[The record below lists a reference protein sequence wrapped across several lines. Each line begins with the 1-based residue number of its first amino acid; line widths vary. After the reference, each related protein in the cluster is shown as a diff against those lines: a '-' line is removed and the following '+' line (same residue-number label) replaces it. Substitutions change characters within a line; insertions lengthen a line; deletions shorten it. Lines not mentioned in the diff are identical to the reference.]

1 MLIRFVRELREKLI
15 HKIVSRAIMNT
26 AVSYN
31 LGLDLRTAA
40 YINCITKIF
49 KTYRHAGLTFN

>member
-1 MLIRFVRELREKLI
+1 
-15 HKIVSRAIMNT
+15 MNT

-31 LGLDLRTAA
+31 LGRTAA
-40 YINCITKIF
+40 YINSITKIF